1 MASMM
6 VRWCEEREIE
16 RERESGARECESE
29 RAIESARES
38 ECIYRVFGKEK
49 RGKRRKKE
57 REREV
62 NFWSN
67 NTSSDS
73 WISNRL
79 FLLLSNRIDGLF
91 HHYLLSK

>member
-1 MASMM
+1 L
-6 VRWCEEREIE
+6 

-62 NFWSN
+62 NF
-67 NTSSDS
+67 
-73 WISNRL
+73 
-79 FLLLSNRIDGLF
+79 
-91 HHYLLSK
+91 